1 MTLYKNLPAPE
12 RGPLSPKRYA
22 PPSSRVQVRVQ
33 VQCRVYGVGFRVR
46 NLGFKGNG
54 LRFRVCDA
62 EFMV

>member
-33 VQCRVYGVGFRVR
+33 VQCRVYGVGFRVQ
-46 NLGFKGNG
+46 NVA
-54 LRFRVCDA
+54 FRVKGL
-62 EFMV
+62 EFKV